1 MKEQSK
7 PNVCGASCMCVC
19 VCVCVCL
26 YVVFCWRDVTTGLK
40 HFAKDKWGFYDAM
53 FVSF

>member
-1 MKEQSK
+1 MQVV
-7 PNVCGASCMCVC
+7 PAVYVC
-19 VCVCVCL
+19 VCV
-26 YVVFCWRDVTTGLK
+26 VFGWQDVTTGLQ